1 MNRPGGSQHITDPAF
16 LATALSAAP
25 LLPRAAFAAS
35 LQNDPEMVL
44 FREMLGSGFS
54 FVMTVAI
61 ALAVIYWIVA
71 CVKYIAEDSDD
82 AARKHMLRAASGIFM
97 TVSARKL
104 IGFVLGN
111 YFAGGLDADVPTGQ
125 AALKT
130 FMMMLG
136 KSISFVLAVAV
147 VLGGTYW
154 VVMAIKMVSSD
165 NIDTSRKQLLRA
177 AIGLFL
183 IITARVFLQW
193 AIKILG

>member
-1 MNRPGGSQHITDPAF
+1 MRRAAGSG
-16 LATALSAAP
+16 SAADP
-25 LLPRAAFAAS
+25 GVFASVSAAALLFPRAVYAAS
-35 LQNDPEMVL
+35 LENDPEMVL
-44 FREMLGSGFS
+44 FREMLGKGFS
-54 FVMTVAI
+54 FVMTLSI

-82 AARKHMLRAASGIFM
+82 AARKHILRAASGIFM

-104 IGFVLGN
+104 IEFILGN

-125 AALKT
+125 EALKV

-136 KSISFVLAVAV
+136 KSVSFVLAIAA

-154 VVMAIKMVSSD
+154 VVMAIKMVSSE
-165 NIDTSRKQLLRA
+165 NADTSRKQLLRA

-193 AIKILG
+193 AIKIFG

>member
-1 MNRPGGSQHITDPAF
+1 MNRPGGSWHITDPVF
-16 LATALSAAP
+16 SATVFSAAL

-54 FVMTVAI
+54 FVMTVAV
-61 ALAVIYWIVA
+61 ALSIIYWIVA

-97 TVSARKL
+97 TVSAKKL
-104 IGFVLGN
+104 IGFILGN
-111 YFAGGLDADVPTGQ
+111 YFAGGLDADVPTGK
-125 AALKT
+125 AALQT

-165 NIDTSRKQLLRA
+165 NADTSRKQLLRA

-183 IITARVFLQW
+183 IVTARVLLQW
-193 AIKILG
+193 AIKTFG